1 MKMGDGVVIFLK
13 LGKMI
18 KGVGKLRKKFMENSI
33 GETGIKMLKGVK
45 QQMDPKNIFGNG
57 NLF

>member
-1 MKMGDGVVIFLK
+1 MGDGVVIFLK